1 MSPLPTRPHF
11 LPFGRVAAMAR
22 RRSAGFDRRERKRL
36 GAMYGVI
43 VLLHVVGW
51 GLFLSYGT
59 KLGPAY
65 AGAGG
70 LAYSFGLRHAFDA
83 DHIAAVDDTT
93 RYLMQ
98 RGKRPLGVGFFFS
111 LGHSTI
117 VVALAGGIAF
127 AAGAVQAVMPEL
139 RNVGG
144 IVGATV
150 SGTFLIA
157 IAIIDFVILRGILEV
172 WRKAKTGKYDVE
184 HLDELMGQ
192 RGFLN
197 RIMGKRWRGMI
208 SESWHMYPIGL
219 LFGLGFDT
227 ATEVGLLAL
236 TTAAVTGAGGAH
248 HGAPVGAILALPLLF
263 TAGMSLL
270 DTTDGIFMTR
280 AYGWAFTNPI
290 RKIYYNL
297 STVALG
303 VFVAGVVGTIEYLQV
318 ISEHTHL
325 SGPFWDWIGNLD
337 FSLLGYFIV
346 GAFVVCWLGS
356 MVLYR
361 VRRIDE
367 RYGNQ
372 LVDAG

>member
-1 MSPLPTRPHF
+1 MSPSLTRSRSLP
-11 LPFGRVAAMAR
+11 LGRVTAMVE
-22 RRSAGFDRRERKRL
+22 RRSGRFDRRERKRL
-36 GAMYGVI
+36 GGMYGVI
-43 VLLHVVGW
+43 VLLHIVGW
-51 GLFLSYGT
+51 GLFLSYGST
-59 KLGPAY
+59 LGPAY

-98 RGKRPLGVGFFFS
+98 RGERPLGVGFFFS

-117 VVALAGGIAF
+117 VVALAVGIAF
-127 AAGAVQAVMPEL
+127 AAGAVQSVMPQL

-172 WRKAKTGKYDVE
+172 WRKAKTGKYDAE

-208 SESWHMYPIGL
+208 SKSWHMYPVGL

-236 TTAAVTGAGGAH
+236 TTAAVTGAGGTH
-248 HGAPVGAILALPLLF
+248 PGAPVGAILALPLLF

-303 VFVAGVVGTIEYLQV
+303 VFVAGVVGAIEYLQV

-325 SGPFWDWIGNLD
+325 TGPFWDWIGGLD
-337 FSLLGYFIV
+337 FQLLGYFIV

-356 MVLYR
+356 MILYR

-367 RYGNQ
+367 RYGSQ
-372 LVDAG
+372 LADAG

>member
-1 MSPLPTRPHF
+1 M
-11 LPFGRVAAMAR
+11 AM
-22 RRSAGFDRRERKRL
+22 RRSGRFDRRERKRL
-36 GAMYGVI
+36 GEMYGVI

-51 GLFLSYGT
+51 GLFLSYGA

-98 RGKRPLGVGFFFS
+98 SGKRPLGVGFFFS
-111 LGHSTI
+111 FGHSTI
-117 VVALAGGIAF
+117 VVALAVGIAF
-127 AAGAVQAVMPEL
+127 AAGAVQSVMPQL

-150 SGTFLIA
+150 SGTFLIV

-172 WRKAKTGKYDVE
+172 WRKAKTGKYDAE

-197 RIMGKRWRGMI
+197 RIMGERWRGMI
-208 SESWHMYPIGL
+208 SESWHMYPVGL

-236 TTAAVTGAGGAH
+236 TTAATTGAGETH

-297 STVALG
+297 STVTLG
-303 VFVAGVVGTIEYLQV
+303 VFVAGVVGMIEYLQV
-318 ISEHTHL
+318 ISEHTHVT
-325 SGPFWDWIGNLD
+325 GPFWDWIGGLD
-337 FSLLGYFIV
+337 FQLLGYFIV
-346 GAFVVCWLGS
+346 AAFVVCWLGS
-356 MVLYR
+356 MLLYR

-367 RYGNQ
+367 RYGSP